1 MLDFMA
7 SNWVIASLTTVL
19 AVVQT
24 PWGLKKYPSRR
35 NVPTGRR
42 IISSFIGLS
51 KVEPLQVGIVGGCGA
66 QTCG

>member
-35 NVPTGRR
+35 NAPTGRR
-42 IISSFIGLS
+42 IINSFIGL
-51 KVEPLQVGIVGGCGA
+51 K
-66 QTCG
+66 